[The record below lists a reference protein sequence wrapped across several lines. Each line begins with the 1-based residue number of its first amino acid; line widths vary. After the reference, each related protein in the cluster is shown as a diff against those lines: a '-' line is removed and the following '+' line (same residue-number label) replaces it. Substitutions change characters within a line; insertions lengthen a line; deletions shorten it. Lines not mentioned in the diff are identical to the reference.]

1 VKVKSVPQ
9 VWRDVVRDSP
19 LDSTAKGV
27 AYALTT
33 WMDRRGHAF
42 PGRATLAAGAGYR
55 VRTIDRAI
63 PRLEKAGLLRVVRN
77 GGRSKTNYYIALLPE
92 WATESRRFEWE
103 RATLAT
109 EKGDFEARNS
119 DTVSPESG
127 KESGY
132 ESVGV
137 NRSVTDT
144 TAAVPDDDC
153 GRCGEKRPLPDDIY
167 CADCLQ
173 ALGEGVPGT

>member
-1 VKVKSVPQ
+1 MKGKSVPQ
-9 VWRDVVRDSP
+9 VWRDVVRDSS

-33 WMDRRGHAF
+33 WMDWRGHAF
-42 PGRATLAAGAGYR
+42 PGRATLAAGAGYA
-55 VRTIDRAI
+55 VRTIDRAV

-77 GGRSKTNYYIALLPE
+77 GGRSKANYYIALLPE
-92 WATESRRFEWE
+92 RATESRRFEWE

-109 EKGDFEARNS
+109 EKGDSEAINS
-119 DTVSPESG
+119 DRVSPESG

-137 NRSVTDT
+137 DRSVTDPT
-144 TAAVPDDDC
+144 TTVPDDYC
-153 GRCGEKRPLPDDIY
+153 GRCDKKRPLPDWIY
-167 CADCLQ
+167 CAECLQ
-173 ALGEGVPGT
+173 ILSEGVPGT

>member
-1 VKVKSVPQ
+1 VKRKSVPQ
-9 VWRDVVRDSP
+9 VWRDVIRDSS

-27 AYALTT
+27 GYALTT
-33 WMDRRGHAF
+33 WMDWRGHAF
-42 PGRATLAAGAGYR
+42 PSRKTLAAGAGYN
-55 VRTIDRAI
+55 VRTIDRAV

-77 GGRSKTNYYIALLPE
+77 GGRSRANYYIALLPE
-92 WATESRRFEWE
+92 RATESRRFEWE

-109 EKGDFEARNS
+109 EKGDSEAKNS
-119 DTVSPESG
+119 DSGSPESG

-132 ESVGV
+132 KSVGV
-137 NRSVTDT
+137 DRSVTDP

-173 ALGEGVPGT
+173 AFGEGVPGT